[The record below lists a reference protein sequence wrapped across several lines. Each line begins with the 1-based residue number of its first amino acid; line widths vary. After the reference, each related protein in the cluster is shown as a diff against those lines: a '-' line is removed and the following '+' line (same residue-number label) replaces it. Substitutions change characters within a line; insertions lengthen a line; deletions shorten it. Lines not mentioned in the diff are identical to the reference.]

1 MIEFRDR
8 RDAWVEA
15 ESFSTPVQINFTH
28 NRVEDRKRA
37 FSP

>member
-1 MIEFRDR
+1 MIEVRDR

-15 ESFSTPVQINFTH
+15 ESFCTLMQINFTH
-28 NRVEDRKRA
+28 SRVEDRNRA